1 MRKLSSEC
9 KIVQVNKPV
18 MKDSTSPIKRSPA
31 LIQFSREHHF
41 GLLLGWKIRDGI
53 KKNIPTERI
62 NAYTIFFFENELAK
76 HFKEEEKDL
85 FVKLPVDD
93 NLRKRA
99 FDEHAHIYQLI
110 DELKENKQD
119 KNLLL
124 NFADVLDNHIRF
136 EERILFNHIQQLLS
150 AETLKLLEENHS
162 KRKSDADDK
171 WDDHFWEN

>member
-1 MRKLSSEC
+1 
-9 KIVQVNKPV
+9 
-18 MKDSTSPIKRSPA
+18 MKNSTSPIKRSPA

-41 GLLLGWKIRDGI
+41 GLLLGWKIRHGI
-53 KKNIPTERI
+53 KKNISTERI

-93 NLRKRA
+93 NLRKQA
-99 FDEHAHIYQLI
+99 FDEHAYIYRLV
-110 DELKENKQD
+110 DELRENKTD

-124 NFADVLDNHIRF
+124 KFANVLDSHIRF
-136 EERILFNHIQQLLS
+136 EERTLFNHIQQLLS
-150 AETLKLLEENHS
+150 NEALKQLEDSHS
-162 KRKSDADDK
+162 KRKSDVDDK

>member
-1 MRKLSSEC
+1 
-9 KIVQVNKPV
+9 

-41 GLLLGWKIRDGI
+41 GLLLGWKIRHGI
-53 KKNIPTERI
+53 KKNISTEKI

-93 NLRKRA
+93 NLRKQA
-99 FDEHAHIYQLI
+99 FDEHAYIYRLA
-110 DELKENKQD
+110 DELRENKTD

-124 NFADVLDNHIRF
+124 KFADVLDSHIRF
-136 EERILFNHIQQLLS
+136 EERTLFNHIQQLLS
-150 AETLKLLEENHS
+150 NEALKQLEDSHS
-162 KRKSDADDK
+162 KRKSDVDDK

>member
-1 MRKLSSEC
+1 
-9 KIVQVNKPV
+9 

-41 GLLLGWKIRDGI
+41 GLLLGWKIRHGI
-53 KKNIPTERI
+53 KKNISTERI

-93 NLRKRA
+93 NLRKQA
-99 FDEHAHIYQLI
+99 FDEHAYIYRLV
-110 DELKENKQD
+110 DELRENKTD

-124 NFADVLDNHIRF
+124 KFANVLDSHIRF
-136 EERILFNHIQQLLS
+136 EERTLFNHIQQLLS
-150 AETLKLLEENHS
+150 NEALKQLEDSHS
-162 KRKSDADDK
+162 KRKSDVDDK